1 MKEATEATEQQK
13 EEDLKVAEKIID
25 ELELAGIKCPRCG
38 LKNVKQNKELSAKNG
53 GIYLECTDCKY
64 KWSG

>member
-38 LKNVKQNKELSAKNG
+38 LKNVKQNKELSEKKG
-53 GIYLECTDCKY
+53 EVYLECTDCKY